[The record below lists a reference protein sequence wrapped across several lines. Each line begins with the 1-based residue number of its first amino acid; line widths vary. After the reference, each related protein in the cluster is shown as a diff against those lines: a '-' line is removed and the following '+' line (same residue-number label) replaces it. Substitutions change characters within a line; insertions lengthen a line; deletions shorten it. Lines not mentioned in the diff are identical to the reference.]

1 MKGTELCLKPYAFFF
16 IYKLIWLQTLHEIKL
31 VCFFSPRDLELRTV
45 CLYLFILFLFFFLL
59 LVQHCKLG
67 QHFPGFTAI
76 FSPVGVLLLSQY
88 FHSRTRLIPDAK
100 HKGNIH
106 TLAFKLN
113 LLHEQQVHKE
123 Y

>member
-1 MKGTELCLKPYAFFF
+1 MHFLYLQAYLAANSTRDKTSMFFSQRFGIKDSLSF
-16 IYKLIWLQTLHEIKL
+16 IY
-31 VCFFSPRDLELRTV
+31 
-45 CLYLFILFLFFFLL
+45 LFHFIFLL

-76 FSPVGVLLLSQY
+76 SFPVGVLLLSQY

-123 Y
+123 C